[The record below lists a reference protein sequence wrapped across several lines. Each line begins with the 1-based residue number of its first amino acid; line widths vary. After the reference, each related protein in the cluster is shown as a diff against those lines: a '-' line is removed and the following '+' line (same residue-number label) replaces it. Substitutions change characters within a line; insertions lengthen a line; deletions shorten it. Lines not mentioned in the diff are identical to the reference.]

1 MYTSPILNQ
10 IIRLVQN
17 LLLHQQLFLLLD
29 PIAHPY
35 FHLITIKTF

>member
-17 LLLHQQLFLLLD
+17 LLLHQQLVLLLD
-29 PIAHPY
+29 PIVHPY

>member
-29 PIAHPY
+29 PIVHPY